1 MSFFNY
7 IFYRICS
14 FYEKKELDKTNPEI
28 YASALI
34 SMMQLSILIFLL
46 SIMDL
51 FKLQSKEEAMLFF
64 VPIIIIVMTVNALLI
79 FTKKKYIELKDK
91 YKGENSQRRYINGFF
106 IVLWVILIFPLAIT
120 SIYFLLNE

>member
-28 YASALI
+28 YASALV
-34 SMMQLSILIFLL
+34 SMMQLSVLMFLL
-46 SIMDL
+46 SLVDL
-51 FKLQSKEEAMLFF
+51 FKLQIKEEAMLFF
-64 VPIIIIVMTVNALLI
+64 VPIIIIVMTVNTLLI

-91 YKGENSQRRYINGFF
+91 YKEENSQRRCINGFL
-106 IVLWVILIFPLAIT
+106 IVLWIILIFPLVIT
-120 SIYFLLNE
+120 SIYHFMK